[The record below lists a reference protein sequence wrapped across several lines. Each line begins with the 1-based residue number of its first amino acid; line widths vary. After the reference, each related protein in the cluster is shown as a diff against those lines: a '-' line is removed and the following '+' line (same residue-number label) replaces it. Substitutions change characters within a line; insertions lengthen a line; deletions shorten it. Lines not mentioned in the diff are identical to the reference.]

1 MDRPALTLCL
11 LVFALTFPGRDRFR
25 EPLLGAAVDIV
36 SSWVVLL
43 AILALCA
50 YATRSFHY
58 FENDV
63 LLAWAVDHAGTAVA
77 RDVARAN
84 DRQTPR
90 GAAGVAPD
98 RRRRRRKRRSAS
110 RSRAPSRAATR
121 RQSSSSASSTTAA
134 TSASTTTPSRR
145 CWAGCRR
152 RRLHT
157 EHGVREVY
165 ITLPLGSQPR
175 IVELLEQ
182 LQGTTASLFFVP
194 DVFGISII
202 QGRLQDMNG
211 VPVVGICE
219 TPFTG
224 TNELVKRA
232 SDMVIGSIIVVAD
245 LAAPAGDRDRR
256 QAAARRGR
264 CCSSSAATAST
275 ATRSSST
282 SSARCGR
289 MDDGAV
295 VRQATRND
303 PRVTPF
309 GAFLRRTSL
318 DELPQ
323 FFNVLQGTM
332 SIVGPRP
339 HAVTHNE
346 EYRQMIKA
354 YMVRHKVKPGITG
367 WAQVNGQRG
376 ETDTVEKMRT
386 RVEYDLEY
394 LRNWSLGLDLKII
407 ARDDPAAVL
416 RPARLL
422 GRPELPQPR
431 SPASPGETHE
441 QRTTQPEPQRRLNAR
456 RAEPRSALRSR
467 RRHAQDVGRSLTGT
481 VAADPNPYY
490 VGVGQGFTRDSNVY
504 RIPSGP
510 SDTYSSTSLF
520 GGFDQPISRQRVF
533 GRAGVSLNRYS
544 GRGDAGQ
551 HQLRLLA
558 RCGAGN
564 DREHLGQRQSRVDP
578 NTSLHRSRGPA
589 CRQQCPTSRLR
600 SRPMPGCVGAGRRCS
615 PLEGGLGYVTVDYS
629 APQYV
634 TSESQ

>member
-1 MDRPALTLCL
+1 MFDDPHKRTFFSAPQSVQSLIAAFLEPGITVLTFIVITLASDELMDRPALTLCL

-25 EPLLGAAVDIV
+25 EPLLGAAVDIA

-63 LLAWAVDHAGTAVA
+63 LLAWALITPVLQWLATWLGRTVVRRREARPESRRTAVIVGA
-77 RDVARAN
+77 SALGVKVARAIQGG
-84 DRQTPR
+84 DS
-90 GAAGVAPD
+90 AGVVFVGFFDD
-98 RRRRRRKRRSAS
+98 RNDGRIDAEARTQVLGTLSEV
-110 RSRAPSRAATR
+110 AAWT
-121 RQSSSSASSTTAA
+121 
-134 TSASTTTPSRR
+134 
-145 CWAGCRR
+145 
-152 RRLHT
+152 T

-224 TNELVKRA
+224 TNELVKRI
-232 SDMVIGSIIVVAD
+232 SDLVIASIIVVLISPLL
-245 LAAPAGDRDRR
+245 LAIAIGVKLSSPGPVLFRQRR
-256 QAAARRGR
+256 NGLDGHEIVVYKF
-264 CCSSSAATAST
+264 
-275 ATRSSST
+275 RSMRT
-282 SSARCGR
+282 
-289 MDDGAV
+289 MEDGPV

-339 HAVTHNE
+339 HAVTHNK
-346 EYRQMIKA
+346 EYRQIIKA

-394 LRNWSLGLDLKII
+394 LRNWSLALDLKII
-407 ARDDPAAVL
+407 AATVRVL
-416 RPARLL
+416 FFD
-422 GRPELPQPR
+422 
-431 SPASPGETHE
+431 
-441 QRTTQPEPQRRLNAR
+441 
-456 RAEPRSALRSR
+456 
-467 RRHAQDVGRSLTGT
+467 RHA
-481 VAADPNPYY
+481 Y
-490 VGVGQGFTRDSNVY
+490 
-504 RIPSGP
+504 
-510 SDTYSSTSLF
+510 
-520 GGFDQPISRQRVF
+520 
-533 GRAGVSLNRYS
+533 
-544 GRGDAGQ
+544 
-551 HQLRLLA
+551 
-558 RCGAGN
+558 
-564 DREHLGQRQSRVDP
+564 
-578 NTSLHRSRGPA
+578 
-589 CRQQCPTSRLR
+589 
-600 SRPMPGCVGAGRRCS
+600 
-615 PLEGGLGYVTVDYS
+615 
-629 APQYV
+629 
-634 TSESQ
+634 